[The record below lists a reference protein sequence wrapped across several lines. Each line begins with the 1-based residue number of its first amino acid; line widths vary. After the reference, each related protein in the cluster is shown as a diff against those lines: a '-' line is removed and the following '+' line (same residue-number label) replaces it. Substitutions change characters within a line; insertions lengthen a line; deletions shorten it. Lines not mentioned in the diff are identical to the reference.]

1 MDMIEEEE
9 NCKRPIGTVQQSY
22 IKDTGDSPAILDFK
36 PDSTDCLDD
45 AKQLDVSKRGWTRLT
60 LT

>member
-1 MDMIEEEE
+1 MDMIEEE

-22 IKDTGDSPAILDFK
+22 IKDIGDSPAILDFK
-36 PDSTDCLDD
+36 PDSIDCLDD